1 MRIHLKRPRR
11 QIVRRSCSGERAE
24 TDRNPLHL
32 EVREHMNLARSVS
45 LVAFV
50 SAVLAALWTCDAS
63 AQTVKVT
70 PLGSHTGELCQNDRA
85 LLFEDPTG
93 VRILYDVGTAV
104 AGAGDPRLGE
114 VHVVLLSHAHGD
126 HIGDQKATGIN
137 AGTCARPDTESAAP
151 NSNTVEIAAA
161 KNAALIVSRAHG
173 NFLARKIQSIR
184 GVPTPSC
191 PADGLA
197 REMTVPRSVPCVG
210 HLQLGG
216 KRSVKRAGQT
226 TAVQIALV
234 RADHSNS
241 AGSTLLEGSAKAG
254 LAADGLAA
262 YVGDSN
268 GYVLVFT
275 NGLRVY
281 LSGDTAIYGDM
292 KSIIKGFYRVNLA
305 VMNIGAFSMQGEEA
319 AFAVE
324 ELIQPAAVIASHVD
338 EAATE
343 NGVVRAGTKTKQF
356 IELVKKSRVH
366 VPRSGHTM
374 EFTGD
379 AKCVSGC

>member
-1 MRIHLKRPRR
+1 
-11 QIVRRSCSGERAE
+11 
-24 TDRNPLHL
+24 
-32 EVREHMNLARSVS
+32 MNIAGFARLLA
-45 LVAFV
+45 AV
-50 SAVLAALWTCDAS
+50 SAVVATLCSCDAS
-63 AQTVKVT
+63 AQTVKVI

-93 VRILYDVGTAV
+93 IRILYDVGAAV
-104 AGAGDPRLGE
+104 AGGSDPRLGE
-114 VHVVLLSHAHGD
+114 VHVILLSHAHPD
-126 HIGDQKATGIN
+126 HIGDQKAAGIN
-137 AGTCARPDTESAAP
+137 AGTCGRPDTESAAP

-184 GVPTPSC
+184 GVPTPNC
-191 PADGLA
+191 PAEGLA
-197 REMTVPRSVPCVG
+197 REMNVPRSVPCVG
-210 HLQLGG
+210 NLQLGG

-234 RADHSNS
+234 PAHHGNYALPS
-241 AGSTLLEGSAKAG
+241 LLTGSAKAG
-254 LAADGLAA
+254 LTADGLPA
-262 YVGDSN
+262 YVGDAN

-275 NGLRVY
+275 NNLRVY

-292 KSIIKGFYRVNLA
+292 KNIIKDFYRVNLA
-305 VMNIGAFSMQGEEA
+305 VMNMGAFSMQGEEA
-319 AFAVE
+319 AFAVDN
-324 ELIQPAAVIASHVD
+324 LIQPAAVVLSHVD

-343 NGVVRAGTKTKQF
+343 GGVVRAGTKTQQF

-379 AKCVSGC
+379 ANCVSGC

>member
-1 MRIHLKRPRR
+1 
-11 QIVRRSCSGERAE
+11 
-24 TDRNPLHL
+24 
-32 EVREHMNLARSVS
+32 MNIPGLARPLASVC
-45 LVAFV
+45 
-50 SAVLAALWTCDAS
+50 AVVAALWTCDAS

-93 VRILYDVGTAV
+93 VRILYDVGATV
-104 AGAGDPRLGE
+104 AGGSDPRLGDI
-114 VHVVLLSHAHGD
+114 HAVLLSHAHPD
-126 HIGDQKATGIN
+126 HIGNQKAAGIN
-137 AGTCARPDTESAAP
+137 AGTCGRPETVSAAP

-161 KNAALIVSRAHG
+161 KNAALIMSRAHG
-173 NFLARKIQSIR
+173 AFLAPKIQSTR
-184 GVPTPSC
+184 GVPTPNC

-197 REMTVPRSVPCVG
+197 REMTVPRSIPCVG
-210 HLQLGG
+210 YLQLGG

-234 RADHSNS
+234 PAHHSNF
-241 AGSTLLEGSAKAG
+241 ALPGLLTGSAKAG
-254 LAADGLAA
+254 LAADGLPA
-262 YVGDSN
+262 YVGDAN

-292 KSIIKGFYRVNLA
+292 KNIINDFYRVNLA

-319 AFAVE
+319 AFAVD
-324 ELIQPAAVIASHVD
+324 ELIQPAAVIVSHVD

-343 NGVVRAGTKTKQF
+343 NGVVRGGTKTQQF

>member
-1 MRIHLKRPRR
+1 
-11 QIVRRSCSGERAE
+11 
-24 TDRNPLHL
+24 
-32 EVREHMNLARSVS
+32 MNRTGLARALA
-45 LVAFV
+45 LVA
-50 SAVLAALWTCDAS
+50 AVVAAMWTYDAS

-70 PLGSHTGELCQNDRA
+70 PLGSHTGELCQHDRA

-104 AGAGDPRLGE
+104 AGGSDPRLGD
-114 VHVVLLSHAHGD
+114 VHVVLLSHAHPD
-126 HIGDQKATGIN
+126 HIGDQKASGIN
-137 AGTCARPDTESAAP
+137 AGTCGRPETVSAAP

-173 NFLARKIQSIR
+173 NFLAPRIQSIR
-184 GVPTPSC
+184 GVPPPTC

-210 HLQLGG
+210 PLQLGG
-216 KRSVKRAGQT
+216 KRSVKRAGELA
-226 TAVQIALV
+226 AVQISLV
-234 RADHSNS
+234 RADHSNA
-241 AGSTLLEGSAKAG
+241 AGPNLFTGPAKAS

-262 YVGDSN
+262 YVGLAN

-292 KSIIKGFYRVNLA
+292 KSIIKDFYRVNVA

-324 ELIQPAAVIASHVD
+324 ELIQPAAVIVSHVD
-338 EAATE
+338 EVATE
-343 NGVVRAGTKTKQF
+343 GGVVRAGTKTKQF

-379 AKCVSGC
+379 ARCVSGC